1 MHKIHANMYFLYV
14 ELMSFFIQLG
24 NLFKLYSFFYNIPK
38 SYMNTKHTKFY
49 HIIHIIVPFNSDTN
63 AMYQFVIIFFSSLKR
78 PQISFKSSPFISF
91 VQFLELRVIPHPI
104 KILLAKGETRK
115 WIYSDK
121 MLFFSMES
129 LSSSRIL
136 FPFSIL
142 ESYVFFTFSH
152 IFHYHF
158 HYSMIQWKIS
168 SINVNKVARKIILI
182 LDLFYLLE
190 KIIYIEWVSL
200 FFFYSCIDFKYIL
213 KFVRK

>member
-115 WIYSDK
+115 SEFIPIKCYFFRWRVYPPLVFSFHF
-121 MLFFSMES
+121 LFSNLTFS
-129 LSSSRIL
+129 LRFRI
-136 FPFSIL
+136 FSIII
-142 ESYVFFTFSH
+142 S
-152 IFHYHF
+152 I
-158 HYSMIQWKIS
+158 IQRFNEKFPQLTLTKS
-168 SINVNKVARKIILI
+168 
-182 LDLFYLLE
+182 LE
-190 KIIYIEWVSL
+190 KL
-200 FFFYSCIDFKYIL
+200 F
-213 KFVRK
+213 

>member
-38 SYMNTKHTKFY
+38 SYMNTKHAKFY

-104 KILLAKGETRK
+104 KILLAKGEMRK
-115 WIYSDK
+115 SEFIPIKCYFFRWRIYQRTFESI
-121 MLFFSMES
+121 LLSYS
-129 LSSSRIL
+129 LSIFYSRIL
-136 FPFSIL
+136 RFLFAYFPLSFPL
-142 ESYVFFTFSH
+142 FND
-152 IFHYHF
+152 
-158 HYSMIQWKIS
+158 SMK
-168 SINVNKVARKIILI
+168 NFLN
-182 LDLFYLLE
+182 
-190 KIIYIEWVSL
+190 
-200 FFFYSCIDFKYIL
+200 
-213 KFVRK
+213 

>member
-129 LSSSRIL
+129 LSKDVRIHPPLVFSFHFL
-136 FPFSIL
+136 FSNLTFSVRIFSIII
-142 ESYVFFTFSH
+142 S
-152 IFHYHF
+152 I
-158 HYSMIQWKIS
+158 IQRFNEKFPQLTLTKS
-168 SINVNKVARKIILI
+168 
-182 LDLFYLLE
+182 LE
-190 KIIYIEWVSL
+190 KL
-200 FFFYSCIDFKYIL
+200 F
-213 KFVRK
+213 

>member
-1 MHKIHANMYFLYV
+1 
-14 ELMSFFIQLG
+14 
-24 NLFKLYSFFYNIPK
+24 
-38 SYMNTKHTKFY
+38 MNTKHAKFY

-129 LSSSRIL
+129 LSKDVRIHPPLVFSFHFL
-136 FPFSIL
+136 FSNLTFSVRIFSIII
-142 ESYVFFTFSH
+142 S
-152 IFHYHF
+152 I
-158 HYSMIQWKIS
+158 IQRFNENKVS
-168 SINVNKVARKIILI
+168 SINVIPHKIARKIILI

-200 FFFYSCIDFKYIL
+200 FFFFTAASISNTY
-213 KFVRK
+213 